1 MGGWQ
6 QACYRD
12 AAVNKHYFSVLV
24 EQSAKS
30 DKIALDF
37 VDCEM
42 WDCLTVV
49 EH

>member
-12 AAVNKHYFSVLV
+12 AAVNKHYFSMYV
-24 EQSAKS
+24 EQSAKG
-30 DKIALDF
+30 DKIALNV
-37 VDCEM
+37 VDGEV